1 MITSNVIFK
10 IASNLFD
17 WLIYFQILYQLFNEA
32 YIFLVFFSSTDNPRP
47 LFLCER
53 FQINFPWELH
63 FLYFLAHVLSNPIPC
78 RFELLYY
85 SHTSKR
91 FSLRYDWILPLT
103 PFSRSYLDI
112 DSSYVSSFYL
122 ADIFKFPQFYV
133 VCYPYRHKCCF
144 YSECFYF
151 DQNCPGNLRNI
162 IFGMRCDERFY
173 VFFFSICFHDYFY
186 RRLYLIYFVS
196 TSRRRYNYNMFN
208 WFFF

>member
-17 WLIYFQILYQLFNEA
+17 WLTYFQILYQLFNEA
-32 YIFLVFFSSTDNPRP
+32 YIFLVFFLFYRQSTSSILR
-47 LFLCER
+47 ER

-63 FLYFLAHVLSNPIPC
+63 FLYFLAQVLSNPIPC

-122 ADIFKFPQFYV
+122 ADIFKFPLFYV
-133 VCYPYRHKCCF
+133 VCYLILIVTSVAFIVNAFILIKIVQGIWEILFLEWDVTNAFTFSFSKC
-144 YSECFYF
+144 
-151 DQNCPGNLRNI
+151 
-162 IFGMRCDERFY
+162 
-173 VFFFSICFHDYFY
+173 V
-186 RRLYLIYFVS
+186 
-196 TSRRRYNYNMFN
+196 
-208 WFFF
+208 